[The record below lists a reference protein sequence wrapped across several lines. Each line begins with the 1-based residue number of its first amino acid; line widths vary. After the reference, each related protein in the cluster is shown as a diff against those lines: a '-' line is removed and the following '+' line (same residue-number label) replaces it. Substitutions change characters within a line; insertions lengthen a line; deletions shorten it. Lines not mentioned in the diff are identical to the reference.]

1 MLTTVG
7 NRFRQPGEDSA
18 DGPTGIIGRAVTAR
32 DEEAE
37 QTDGRPV
44 ARPGAADILTR
55 AARAVRRGLAVT
67 VAPQSTRAAARDGG
81 TVGRSGRSS
90 GRRGRWRRRPPR
102 TDPLTATPTT
112 PNDEES
118 RLNTKWIVLGFVGGW
133 LCCGGCRGG
142 VVSMVAVFGGGG

>member
-44 ARPGAADILTR
+44 TDGGAARRRWAPAVADLRAPGGQADTTVPPGRFLTGRPR
-55 AARAVRRGLAVT
+55 ARRPDSGRARA
-67 VAPQSTRAAARDGG
+67 Q
-81 TVGRSGRSS
+81 
-90 GRRGRWRRRPPR
+90 
-102 TDPLTATPTT
+102 PT
-112 PNDEES
+112 S
-118 RLNTKWIVLGFVGGW
+118 
-133 LCCGGCRGG
+133 
-142 VVSMVAVFGGGG
+142 

>member
-1 MLTTVG
+1 MAESLMLTTVG

-90 GRRGRWRRRPPR
+90 GRRGRRRRRPPR

-118 RLNTKWIVLGFVGGW
+118 RLNTKWIVLGFVGVGYAVA
-133 LCCGGCRGG
+133 G
-142 VVSMVAVFGGGG
+142 VVVVWFRW